1 MIIIVLS
8 SLSFTRHLL
17 ELGSNSA
24 LSCWQKSHDS
34 TPDLHTLHPSTS
46 HSVNKVKILATYN
59 YGCGLHMLMQTHT
72 KEVATEVLYQQLTTA
87 GIVQVIPLRA
97 IVTSVRV
104 YKTTGAVSH
113 QTLPLCV
120 SVTVKVYNSET
131 CRSTTQQTTLLVVA
145 GESEPDTA
153 VPLFTPPFV
162 RSATTL
168 PKRPKNR
175 SLHIH
180 FHSNFVTGRTPVRY
194 ETNQRGRLHCRN
206 FLAYAGIA
214 YSSRNIQSLSQL
226 DKRIYDNW
234 RKVSNEVHKHT
245 PIAHV

>member
-1 MIIIVLS
+1 MIIIVTFMPF
-8 SLSFTRHLL
+8 FTRHLL

-87 GIVQVIPLRA
+87 GIVHQVIPLRA
-97 IVTSVRV
+97 FVTSVRV
-104 YKTTGAVSH
+104 YETTGAVSH

-145 GESEPDTA
+145 GESEPNLTLFADTA
-153 VPLFTPPFV
+153 VRLFTLSTIPHGTF
-162 RSATTL
+162 
-168 PKRPKNR
+168 
-175 SLHIH
+175 SLHHNWIRE
-180 FHSNFVTGRTPVRY
+180 SMITAEKY
-194 ETNQRGRLHCRN
+194 LMKCTNTL
-206 FLAYAGIA
+206 
-214 YSSRNIQSLSQL
+214 QSHMC
-226 DKRIYDNW
+226 I
-234 RKVSNEVHKHT
+234 
-245 PIAHV
+245 